1 MTDFDP
7 DTYLNEA
14 ASSQANFDPDEYL
27 KDPQAGKGDLKSQP
41 AEPTYDAAL
50 FRKRVGRDPE
60 PAELANFKASK
71 GVGWAGDPTQGKFT
85 VGQAAVGGIEGA
97 LSIGSSIP
105 ASIAA
110 APAYVAGLTGVG
122 GTDSLSAA
130 RATRKALTYAPRT
143 EAGQATMQGV
153 AQINPGEIV
162 PRLLDVSGHPAAADT
177 VREVEERTGDLLP
190 LVPAARLTTS
200 VGRNFGQRVIGSIKD
215 PEGADIA
222 AQQALNAQAS
232 SQSMG
237 AAAAAPN
244 LANISPELR
253 TAVATEAQ
261 RTGGIVNPTTLARHV
276 EADSLPV
283 RMKLTEG
290 QASQDPTV
298 LSNEVNSRGANPQIA
313 ERFNQQ
319 NEQLK
324 QNMQALRDRVGP
336 DVYSANPVEHG
347 DTLIEAYQ
355 EKDKAARAQ
364 IDQAYDA
371 ARKAL
376 PANTPVLDAKTLLG
390 KVSSSLEDHWATES
404 APADIM
410 KRLNAIA
417 EGNGVITAGQ
427 FEGLRT
433 RLADLARSSDGNTR
447 YAAHLIRGAVEDADL
462 LPGTEAF
469 KEPFDKARALARER
483 FQAMEADPAYSAAV
497 NETVSPDRFAKRF
510 LIDAPRDD
518 VATMKANLADNPTAQ
533 QTMGVATLDHLR
545 RAAGIDD
552 QGNGN
557 FGQARF
563 NNALQALGP
572 KMRSLVDPKTADQLD
587 TLGNVA
593 RYAQAQPRGSFVN
606 NSNTFVAQAAAH
618 AANVLEGAANLKT
631 GLPVGTMVRK
641 AIANRAQ
648 ARATHEALKPGA
660 GLGRL
665 SNMPGVQGP

>member
-1 MTDFDP
+1 MSDPRTDFFASGGDS
-7 DTYLNEA
+7 A
-14 ASSQANFDPDEYL
+14 ASNQDARTAFFASGGAQSQT
-27 KDPQAGKGDLKSQP
+27 
-41 AEPTYDAAL
+41 AEPVYDADL
-50 FRKRVGRDPE
+50 FRKRVGRDPS
-60 PAELANFKASK
+60 PIELANFKQFK
-71 GVGWAGDPTQGKFT
+71 GVGFAGDPTQGKFT
-85 VGQAAVGGIEGA
+85 IGQAALGGAELG
-97 LSIGSSIP
+97 LSLGTGIP

-110 APAYVAGLTGVG
+110 GPAYIAGLTGIG
-122 GTDSLSAA
+122 GTDSASAA
-130 RATRKALTYAPRT
+130 KATRKALTYAPRT
-143 EAGQATMQGV
+143 EAGQAALETAG
-153 AQINPGEIV
+153 QIKPGEIV
-162 PRLLDVSGHPAAADT
+162 PRLLDVAGHPQAADV
-177 VREVEERTGDLLP
+177 VRDVEERAGDVMP
-190 LVPAARLTTS
+190 MIPAARAATTFTRG
-200 VGRNFGQRVIGSIKD
+200 VGNRLISSISD
-215 PEGADIA
+215 PEGAQLA

-232 SQSMG
+232 KQSMG

-244 LANISPELR
+244 LSNVSPELR
-253 TAVATEAQ
+253 AGIAAEAQ
-261 RTGGIVNPTTLARHV
+261 RTGGIVNPTTMARHV

-283 RMKLTEG
+283 RMKLTQG

-298 LSNEVNSRGANPQIA
+298 LSNEVNSRGVNKDIA
-313 ERFNQQ
+313 DRYNQQ

-324 QNMQALRDRVGP
+324 QNLQDFRDRVGP

-355 EKDKAARAQ
+355 ENDKAARAQ
-364 IDQAYDA
+364 IDQAYDT

-390 KVSSSLEDHWATES
+390 KVTSSLEDHWATES

-410 KRLNAIA
+410 KRLSAIA

-433 RLADLARSSDGNTR
+433 RLADLTRSSDGSTR
-447 YAAHLIRGAVEDADL
+447 YAAHLIRGEVEDADL

-469 KEPFDKARALARER
+469 KQPFDQARALARQR
-483 FQAMEADPAYSAAV
+483 FQAMESDPAYNAAV
-497 NETVSPDRFAKRF
+497 NETVPPDRFAKRF
-510 LIDAPRDD
+510 VIDAPRDD
-518 VATMKANLADNPTAQ
+518 VVQMRNNLANNPTAQ

-572 KMRSLVDPKTADQLD
+572 KMRSLVDPKTADQLE

-593 RYAQAQPRGSFVN
+593 RYTQSQPRGSFVN

-618 AANVLEGAANLKT
+618 AANMLEGAANLKT
-631 GLPVGTMVRK
+631 GLPVGTMIRK
-641 AIANRAQ
+641 AMANRAQ
-648 ARATHEALKPGA
+648 ARATHEALKPAA
-660 GLGRL
+660 GVGRL
-665 SNMPGVQGP
+665 SDLANP